1 MPRETVTT
9 VLVRNHYGADLRIW
23 VVAEDGTS
31 HRLSIVPKLGS
42 TTIALPKSVRLP
54 ARVFF
59 VAMPMSPDEPQAS
72 DAITVEVVT
81 TAIAPSQPQS
91 VAPPLVEEIDYVRA
105 PAPVYPRESTRK
117 RERGTVLLRVLVDA
131 LGHPSRIQVE
141 RSSGFDRLDN
151 AARDAVAK
159 ALFRPHE
166 VNGVAQPAQVLIPIE
181 FTSRAT

>member
-72 DAITVEVVT
+72 DAITVELGAQMVFT
-81 TAIAPSQPQS
+81 
-91 VAPPLVEEIDYVRA
+91 VASDASLSTLTMLCV
-105 PAPVYPRESTRK
+105 PASD
-117 RERGTVLLRVLVDA
+117 G
-131 LGHPSRIQVE
+131 
-141 RSSGFDRLDN
+141 SS
-151 AARDAVAK
+151 AARGSGRASDC
-159 ALFRPHE
+159 
-166 VNGVAQPAQVLIPIE
+166 
-181 FTSRAT
+181 TSR